1 MSNTSPM
8 PRGVVFIAGGL
19 IVLAALIGLYTGVA
33 GGHGSRYSDADVADI
48 VQTRPVPNA
57 QALVAPPVS
66 ETDVRKW
73 AREEAQAVLGRSAAR
88 KSEAQAQPADDGTTD
103 AADAPLNAPTLAPAA
118 PPTSKPAPPP
128 PF

>member
-1 MSNTSPM
+1 M
-8 PRGVVFIAGGL
+8 PRGAVALAGGL
-19 IVLAALIGLYTGVA
+19 ILLAAAIGLYTGIA

-73 AREEAQAVLGRSAAR
+73 AREEAQAVQGHAAAR
-88 KSEAQAQPADDGTTD
+88 KADTEPATADDGNTD
-103 AADAPLNAPTLAPAA
+103 APDAPLTAPTLAPSA
-118 PPTSKPAPPP
+118 PPAKASAPPP
-128 PF
+128 F

>member
-1 MSNTSPM
+1 M
-8 PRGVVFIAGGL
+8 PRGVVVIAGGL
-19 IVLAALIGLYTGVA
+19 ILIAGLIGLYTGIA

-73 AREEAQAVLGRSAAR
+73 AREEAQGVIGHAAAR
-88 KSEAQAQPADDGTTD
+88 KTETQSAPGDDPTSEDPN
-103 AADAPLNAPTLAPAA
+103 APMTAPTLAPDASPA
-118 PPTSKPAPPP
+118 KPSTPGAQ
-128 PF
+128 

>member
-1 MSNTSPM
+1 MSHASPM
-8 PRGVVFIAGGL
+8 PRGAVVIAGGL
-19 IVLAALIGLYTGVA
+19 ILLAAMIGLYTGVA

-73 AREEAQAVLGRSAAR
+73 AREEAQAVVGHPATHKAD
-88 KSEAQAQPADDGTTD
+88 AQPASVDDGNTE
-103 AADAPLNAPTLAPAA
+103 APDAPLTAPTLAPS
-118 PPTSKPAPPP
+118 PPPAKALPPP